1 MQFVFAYAGIP
12 AGEAYDAVAARQT
25 VLAGENTTFEGF
37 VLQPGR
43 SLELTTRNI
52 LRRFYSRLATD
63 LDKQSCM
70 ATTGYAVI
78 YVRAPGTDATRF
90 EQAFFPSTLTV
101 GVEWEMEGSTS
112 DAKRASL
119 NRLFNLLLSATV
131 RARRAI
137 TTLHK
142 QVVDK
147 ANRTPL
153 LLPLGNFRSGSF
165 EEWLKRLE
173 QSLAQLTE
181 NEESLRM
188 LGEAVKDFKQWHPK
202 HQIEKSSKQCYCDER
217 GVEFRAPGKAL
228 HGIPNM
234 PGDHPSESCLL
245 SAFRRLGAPFHS
257 AFHYDVQKDS
267 PKKLHGRFCTC
278 HLPPAEMSGDP
289 HLNIAPNDFVR
300 V

>member
-12 AGEAYDAVAARQT
+12 AGEAYDAVAARQK

-37 VLQPGR
+37 ALQPGKP
-43 SLELTTRNI
+43 LELTTRNV
-52 LRRFYSRLATD
+52 LRRFYSRLEKD
-63 LDKQSCM
+63 LDKQSCI

-78 YVRAPGTDATRF
+78 YVRAPGTDVTQF
-90 EQAFFPSTLTV
+90 ERAFFPSTLTV
-101 GVEWEMEGSTS
+101 GVEWKMEGNT
-112 DAKRASL
+112 AEARRASL
-119 NRLFNLLLSATV
+119 NHLFRRLLSATL

-147 ANRTPL
+147 ANRTPV
-153 LLPLGNFRSGSF
+153 LLPLGNFHSGNY
-165 EEWLKRLE
+165 EQWLKRLE

-181 NEESLRM
+181 DTESLQM
-188 LGEAVKDFKQWHPK
+188 LGEAVKDFERWHPK
-202 HQIEKSSKQCYCDER
+202 HQIENSLKQCYCDDR
-217 GVEFRAPGKAL
+217 GIEFRAPGKDL
-228 HGIPNM
+228 HGIPSM
-234 PGDHPSESCLL
+234 PGDHPSELCLL

-267 PKKLHGRFCTC
+267 PRKLRGRFCTC
-278 HLPPAEMSGDP
+278 HLPHADMTGDP
-289 HLNIAPNDFVR
+289 HLNVAPNDFVR